1 MALRQ
6 PVAPNATHEEVEL
19 LLSSLEV
26 KLLLAMSLG
35 LLVGL
40 ALLWFLTRY

>member
-6 PVAPNATHEEVEL
+6 PVVPNATHEEVKL